1 MAVAMDFSALEKAV
15 IRFLLVGEDST
26 LDILRTQ
33 LEHAS
38 VASREFSGVGFIT
51 RLLIDPGAPVI
62 EEFASFKFSDVEAS
76 LPELEHGAGFLLYI
90 NQGFLSML
98 EGYCYDERWPQ
109 AVTGFQLAYHSG
121 STRDLGKSFEKLET
135 ATVTGM
141 SCSRHNL

>member
-1 MAVAMDFSALEKAV
+1 MDFSPLERAV

-38 VASREFSGVGFIT
+38 VASREFTGVGFFT
-51 RLLIDPGAPVI
+51 RLLVDPRAPAI
-62 EEFASFKFSDVEAS
+62 EPFASFKFGDVEAS
-76 LPELEHGAGFLLYI
+76 LPELQHGAGFLLYV

-109 AVTGFQLAYHSG
+109 AVTGFQLAYYSG
-121 STRDLGKSFEKLET
+121 SARDLAKVSKNW
-135 ATVTGM
+135 
-141 SCSRHNL
+141 RQRP